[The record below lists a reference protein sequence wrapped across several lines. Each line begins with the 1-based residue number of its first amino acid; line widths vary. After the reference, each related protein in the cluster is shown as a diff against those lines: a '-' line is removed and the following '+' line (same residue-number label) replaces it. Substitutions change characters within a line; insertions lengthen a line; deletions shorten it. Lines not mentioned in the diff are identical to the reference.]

1 MELFFYNIDI
11 YLIYDIK
18 IVWYNDWK
26 IFSIKITLK
35 FKGRNDNTFFKIDN
49 INKVTKLLK
58 NKKDV
63 KLELIDK
70 ICKYIV
76 VYLIIT

>member
-35 FKGRNDNTFFKIDN
+35 VQREKW
-49 INKVTKLLK
+49 
-58 NKKDV
+58 
-63 KLELIDK
+63 
-70 ICKYIV
+70 
-76 VYLIIT
+76 